1 MNKLLK
7 KIHKKDDKG
16 GKIQFA
22 SLRLHRSKGTLIFKD
37 NCLLN
42 PLSIFNMINLIVCF
56 ESLFYLLFLH
66 LIAIS
71 TITLFAFLSYHYL
84 IENAQPPSTDL
95 QEV

>member
-56 ESLFYLLFLH
+56 ESLFYLLFLP
-66 LIAIS
+66 LNSNIS
-71 TITLFAFLSYHYL
+71 TITLFAFYL
-84 IENAQPPSTDL
+84 IIIL
-95 QEV
+95 